1 MLPAGK
7 IPDRNNDRADVEKLT
22 RIRDFEWKMTAGDR
36 IQPAQT
42 GLPSCQDRQVGRG
55 AALTPVDTNDNP

>member
-1 MLPAGK
+1 MVLPAGK

-22 RIRDFEWKMTAGDR
+22 RIRDLEWKTTAGDC

-42 GLPSCQDRQVGRG
+42 RLPSVSTDRWAEVLR
-55 AALTPVDTNDNP
+55 